1 MMAKKNPDKKGS
13 EKKSSNRKET
23 KKDTKKVPKVR
34 IGVVDTMFARYD
46 MGQAACDELAICPG
60 YNKTFKVVST
70 TVPGF
75 KDLAVAA
82 KNLIEHDGCAIV
94 IALGMPGSAPIDK
107 QCAHEAAMGIMQ
119 AQLMASTPILEVF
132 VHEDE
137 ASDPKVL
144 ASVFENR
151 SRKHA
156 RNAYWMLFEPEQLRR
171 RAGQGIRQGFD
182 DAGPLQL
189 K

>member
-1 MMAKKNPDKKGS
+1 MGKKHQS
-13 EKKSSNRKET
+13 ARK
-23 KKDTKKVPKVR
+23 VN

-46 MGQAACDELAICPG
+46 MGGAARRELAECPG
-60 YNKTFKVVST
+60 FNETFRVISQ

-82 KNLIEHDGCAIV
+82 KNLIEKQHCAIV

-107 QCAHEAAMGIMQ
+107 QCAHEASMGLMS
-119 AQLMASTPILEVF
+119 AQLMTSTPILEVF

-137 ASDPKVL
+137 SHDPAVL
-144 ASVFENR
+144 AEVFENR

-156 RNAYWMLFEPEQLRR
+156 RNAYWMLFAPEELAR
-171 RAGQGIRQGFD
+171 RAGTGERQGFD
-182 DAGPLQL
+182 NAGPLSV
-189 K
+189 

>member
-1 MMAKKNPDKKGS
+1 MSKKSADKKSS
-13 EKKSSNRKET
+13 EKKASVKVAKKST
-23 KKDTKKVPKVR
+23 KTPKVR

-60 YNKTFKVVST
+60 YGKTFKVISQ

-82 KNLIEHDGCAIV
+82 LNLIERDGCSIV
-94 IALGMPGSAPIDK
+94 VALGMPGSAPIDK
-107 QCAHEAAMGIMQ
+107 QCAHEAAQGIMQ
-119 AQLMASTPILEVF
+119 AQLMTATPILEVF